1 MFNHTTSRDLTFIF
15 VIPVKC
21 FLHLYIIYRVNNKE
35 LECKEGIKHCKYN
48 VRSNKVFCNVQTVI
62 LYVLYDLAK
71 KETELLV
78 YTENPKCKK
87 TDIVSFVPVV
97 YEVSSFVVNPV

>member
-1 MFNHTTSRDLTFIF
+1 M
-15 VIPVKC
+15 
-21 FLHLYIIYRVNNKE
+21 
-35 LECKEGIKHCKYN
+35 
-48 VRSNKVFCNVQTVI
+48 QTVI

-97 YEVSSFVVNPV
+97 SEVSSFVGNPV